1 MDLKKYTEMALEAG
15 KQQQEQE
22 QQKGVEQEI
31 KTYEESQEQIA
42 AKQQRL
48 EQISARKQED
58 EQKIAEIRTQ
68 LKGSTG
74 FNKVKNQ
81 INQIGKETGLEETKT
96 NEFIQQARDKRRTI
110 VEGKLSQRKERQQIR
125 EGINELD
132 NEATS
137 LQDEIANIEQPTLS
151 REAKAEFNK
160 RKLEQA
166 QQTFDQTRQEAL
178 ASLQKVVHEW
188 DDKLEKY
195 HPLADE
201 AVKNAE
207 NEARQ
212 KGLSDYGIN
221 RAKDDARSKIM
232 APVYKQRDQEV
243 IAAKREMQQTID
255 DAENILRKV
264 RSETRG

>member
-1 MDLKKYTEMALEAG
+1 MDLEKYSQMAREAG
-15 KQQQEQE
+15 LQKQEQE
-22 QQKGVEQEI
+22 QQEGVEQEI

-48 EQISARKQED
+48 EQISKHKQED
-58 EQKIAEIRTQ
+58 EQKIAEIRKQ

-74 FNKVKNQ
+74 FNKVKNE
-81 INQIGKETGLEETKT
+81 INKIGKETGLEETKT
-96 NEFIQQARDKRRTI
+96 NEFIQQARDERRTI

-132 NEATS
+132 NEATK

-151 REAKAEFNK
+151 AEAQAEFNK
-160 RKLEQA
+160 RKLEKA
-166 QQTFDQTRQEAL
+166 QQNFDQTRQEAL
-178 ASLQKVVHEW
+178 TSLEKVVHEW

-201 AVKNAE
+201 AVKKAE
-207 NEARQ
+207 NDAKE

-221 RAKDDARSKIM
+221 RAKDDARRKIM
-232 APVYKQRDQEV
+232 DPVYEQRDREV
-243 IAAKREMQQTID
+243 IEAKRQMQQTID